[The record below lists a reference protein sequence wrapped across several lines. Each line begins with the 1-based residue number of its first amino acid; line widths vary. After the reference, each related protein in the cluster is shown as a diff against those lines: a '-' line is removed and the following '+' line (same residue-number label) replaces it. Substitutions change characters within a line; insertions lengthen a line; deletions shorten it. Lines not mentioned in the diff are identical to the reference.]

1 MLVWLVT
8 QLTNR
13 RCFVGNDA
21 EPLFLQIARLIQE
34 QIMDGELE
42 PGQRAPS
49 TNELAAFHSINP
61 ATARKG
67 LSLLV
72 DAGVLEK
79 RRGIGMFVT
88 DGARE
93 RIVSTRREDFAGD
106 YIAPLIDEALR
117 LDYSRTDLHDLID
130 RVAESRGMYQ

>member
-1 MLVWLVT
+1 M
-8 QLTNR
+8 
-13 RCFVGNDA
+13 GNDT

-34 QIMDGELE
+34 QIMDGELK

-67 LSLLV
+67 LILLV
-72 DAGVLEK
+72 EAGVLEK

-88 DGARE
+88 EGAPE
-93 RIVSTRREDFAGD
+93 RIVAKRREDFAGD

-117 LDYSRTDLHDLID
+117 LGYSRTDLHNLID

>member
-1 MLVWLVT
+1 M
-8 QLTNR
+8 
-13 RCFVGNDA
+13 GNDA

-42 PGQRAPS
+42 PGERAPS

>member
-1 MLVWLVT
+1 M
-8 QLTNR
+8 
-13 RCFVGNDA
+13 GNDA

-93 RIVSTRREDFAGD
+93 RIVGTRREDFAGD

-117 LDYSRTDLHDLID
+117 LTYSRTDLHDLID

>member
-1 MLVWLVT
+1 M
-8 QLTNR
+8 
-13 RCFVGNDA
+13 GNDA

>member
-1 MLVWLVT
+1 M
-8 QLTNR
+8 
-13 RCFVGNDA
+13 GNDT
-21 EPLFLQIARLIQE
+21 EPLFLQIARLIQD
-34 QIMDGELE
+34 QIMDGELK

-67 LSLLV
+67 LTLLV
-72 DAGVLEK
+72 EAGVLEK

-88 DGARE
+88 EGAPE
-93 RIVSTRREDFAGD
+93 RIVSTRRDDFAGD

-117 LDYSRTDLHDLID
+117 LGYARTDLHDLIY

>member
-1 MLVWLVT
+1 M
-8 QLTNR
+8 
-13 RCFVGNDA
+13 GNDT

-42 PGQRAPS
+42 PGERAPS

-93 RIVSTRREDFAGD
+93 RIVGTRREDFAGD

-130 RVAESRGMYQ
+130 RVAESRGLYR

>member
-1 MLVWLVT
+1 M
-8 QLTNR
+8 
-13 RCFVGNDA
+13 GNDA

-93 RIVSTRREDFAGD
+93 RIVGTRREDFAGD